1 MSEPYDGRG
10 GCRGNALGGLLVW
23 LVGAGT
29 LAGLLAVLLSDPP
42 APNPGTAAE
51 IAARTAP
58 IGRLTLAE
66 PPPELAAQPA
76 SAPVSP
82 AVPART
88 EPQPDTEPPAVEGPG
103 ARGETL
109 AVVPAPEAMDRQARA
124 VLPEAPSSSR
134 FEPDPGVA
142 PPDGPPA
149 NEGVGVAEEAPVPE
163 PLPTGDHQG
172 RQAAAA
178 PLPPPPSYW
187 GGPYRMVPVPRP
199 DLPGRPY
206 QLVPLAPA
214 GR

>member
-10 GCRGNALGGLLVW
+10 GCRGNALGSILVW

-42 APNPGTAAE
+42 VPNPGTAAE

-58 IGRLTLAE
+58 IGRLTLAGL
-66 PPPELAAQPA
+66 PPELAAEPA

-88 EPQPDTEPPAVEGPG
+88 EPQPETEPPAVEGPG
-103 ARGETL
+103 ARGETPT
-109 AVVPAPEAMDRQARA
+109 VVPAPEAMDLQAQA
-124 VLPEAPSSSR
+124 VLPEAPPSSR
-134 FEPDPGVA
+134 SEPEPGVA
-142 PPDGPPA
+142 PPDGPPV
-149 NEGVGVAEEAPVPE
+149 NEGAEVAEEAPVPE
-163 PLPTGDHQG
+163 PLPTGDYQG
-172 RQAAAA
+172 RQATAP

>member
-10 GCRGNALGGLLVW
+10 GCRGNALGSLLAW

-42 APNPGTAAE
+42 VPKPGTAAE

-66 PPPELAAQPA
+66 PPPEIAAQPA

-88 EPQPDTEPPAVEGPG
+88 EPQPETEPPAVEGPG

-109 AVVPAPEAMDRQARA
+109 AAVPAPEAMDAQAQA
-124 VLPEAPSSSR
+124 VIPGPPPSSRSGP
-134 FEPDPGVA
+134 EPGGA
-142 PPDGPPA
+142 PTDGPPED
-149 NEGVGVAEEAPVPE
+149 EGVGVVGDGPDPG

-172 RQAAAA
+172 RQAAAP

-206 QLVPLAPA
+206 QLVPLPPA

>member
-10 GCRGNALGGLLVW
+10 GFRGNALGSLLVW

-29 LAGLLAVLLSDPP
+29 LTGLLAVLLSDPP
-42 APNPGTAAE
+42 VPNPGTAAE

-82 AVPART
+82 AVPAPT
-88 EPQPDTEPPAVEGPG
+88 EPQPETGPPAVEGPG

-109 AVVPAPEAMDRQARA
+109 AVVPVPEAMDLQAQA

-134 FEPDPGVA
+134 SEPKPGVGQ
-142 PPDGPPA
+142 PDGPTA

-163 PLPTGDHQG
+163 PLPTGDYQG
-172 RQAAAA
+172 RQPAA
-178 PLPPPPSYW
+178 PLLPPPPSYW
-187 GGPYRMVPVPRP
+187 GGPYRMAPVPRP

-206 QLVPLAPA
+206 QLVPLAPG